1 MQITGGNDDMRDRS
15 IEVWDLSLRL
25 FHWLLAAAFCVA
37 WWSEGRDLRL
47 HMIAGTLIA
56 GLLLYRLIW
65 GFSGAHYARFASF
78 WPSRVSVAAHLR
90 ELLRLQAGNYIG
102 HTPIGSLM
110 IFVLLGCLLLIV
122 LTGMALSGLQMGIGL
137 FSALDV
143 GFATESFI
151 QDLHRWCLNVLLA
164 LVGIHLAGVAAE
176 SLLQRHNLIT
186 AMITGKKKVKEAN
199 P

>member
-15 IEVWDLSLRL
+15 MEVWDLSLRL

-47 HMIAGTLIA
+47 HMIAGSIIA
-56 GLLLYRLIW
+56 GLLLYRFIW
-65 GFSGAHYARFASF
+65 GFYGDHYARFAGF
-78 WPSRVSVAAHLR
+78 RPSCVSVASHLR
-90 ELLRLQAGNYIG
+90 SLLRLQPGDHVG

-110 IFVLLGCLLLIV
+110 IFALLTCLLLVV
-122 LTGMALSGLQMGIGL
+122 LTGMALSGLQMGVGV
-137 FSALDV
+137 FSAMHADFTSELL
-143 GFATESFI
+143 I

-164 LVGIHLAGVAAE
+164 LVVIHLAGVAAE
-176 SLLQRHNLIT
+176 SLLQRRNLIK
-186 AMITGKKKVKEAN
+186 AMITGKKTIKEVK